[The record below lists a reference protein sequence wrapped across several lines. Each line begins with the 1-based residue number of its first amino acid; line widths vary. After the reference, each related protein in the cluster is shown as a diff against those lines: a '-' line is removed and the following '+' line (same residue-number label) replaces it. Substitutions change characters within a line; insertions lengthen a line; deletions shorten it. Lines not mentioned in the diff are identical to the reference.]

1 MDAYPVLG
9 ALFAL
14 VSAVIWGG
22 ADFSGGIS
30 TRRITQFQTLA
41 LSAFS
46 GVLVLLSL
54 AILFR
59 EPWPAWPDMLWSVA
73 AGIAGAAG
81 IAALYYGL
89 SLGQMALVAPIAA
102 VVGVVAPVVFGLLTR
117 NLATSGQILGF
128 LIALPGIWLVSY
140 SSSGA
145 RNHAGEGLALSLFA
159 GLGFGGFFIL
169 IAQVQR
175 GAIFVPLVFARV
187 AMFCLAGLFLLLRR
201 LPIPPLRDNPVAL
214 LAGGLDAGGN
224 IFYLFAIQFTRLD
237 VAAVLSSLYPAVT
250 VILASLLVK
259 ERITPWQWAGIAVC
273 LIAVIL
279 IVY

>member
-1 MDAYPVLG
+1 MESYPTLG

-30 TRRITQFQTLA
+30 TRRITQFQTLV

-46 GVLVLLSL
+46 GILVLSGL
-54 AILFR
+54 AVLFQ
-59 EPWPAWPDMLWSVA
+59 ESWPAWPDILWSAA
-73 AGIAGAAG
+73 AGIAGATG

-102 VVGVVAPVVFGLLTR
+102 VVGAVAPVIFGLLTR
-117 NLATSGQILGF
+117 NPATPWQILGF
-128 LIALPGIWLVSY
+128 LIALPGLWLVSY
-140 SSSGA
+140 GSPSKQDRTSNGML
-145 RNHAGEGLALSLFA
+145 LALIA
-159 GLGFGGFFIL
+159 GSGFGAFFIL

-175 GAIFVPLVFARV
+175 GAIFMPLVIARG
-187 AMFCLAGLFLLLRR
+187 AMFCLAVLFLFLRR
-201 LPIPPLRDNPVAL
+201 LPVPSLRDNPVAL

-224 IFYLFAIQFTRLD
+224 IFYLFAVQFTRLD

-250 VILASLLVK
+250 VILASLVVK
-259 ERITPWQWAGIAVC
+259 EKISPWQWAGIAIC
-273 LIAVIL
+273 LTAVIL